1 LRESDRVSFVYLPI
15 PIVQAQRRK
24 INELNDMEAQQQLAV
39 ENLKAK
45 EHGETAVRRCPDHRV
60 QQIKHATQRH
70 VLLHATCCMLTFPND
85 SPQATDELRLRRK
98 RLLDAQEDYYKAEAS
113 LKKARMERVLAK
125 AMAEAQEADLLAERA
140 RMAAMH
146 AFMVPLSSATSP
158 S

>member
-1 LRESDRVSFVYLPI
+1 LPN

-45 EHGETAVRRCPDHRV
+45 EHGETAVRRCPDPRV
-60 QQIKHATQRH
+60 QQAYHTTSCTAAR
-70 VLLHATCCMLTFPND
+70 LMLTFLLD
-85 SPQATDELRLRRK
+85 FPQAADELRLSRK
-98 RLLDAQEDYYKAEAS
+98 RLMDAQEDYYKAEAS

-125 AMAEAQEADLLAERA
+125 AMAEAQEADLLAERS

-146 AFMVPLSSATSP
+146 AFMVPLSSTTSP
-158 S
+158 LQ